1 MLHHFIWSDAFNKN
15 KLVDGKWYKE
25 DWIIQLMKNCLIR
38 KLYGFD
44 TGTTDDYNDE
54 AYNFPSE
61 TLESKK

>member
-1 MLHHFIWSDAFNKN
+1 M
-15 KLVDGKWYKE
+15 
-25 DWIIQLMKNCLIR
+25 IQRGLNYPTNTKNCLIR